1 MSSNF
6 RINHSPLEYSRRKRK
21 KRIRIRIQIKTN
33 IKQREK
39 QSWKTREEGM
49 EGNSLINGTKTC
61 FLEWGQVELMTYK
74 IVFNQDRDYKQSNY
88 FHLLMR

>member
-1 MSSNF
+1 
-6 RINHSPLEYSRRKRK
+6 
-21 KRIRIRIQIKTN
+21 
-33 IKQREK
+33 
-39 QSWKTREEGM
+39 M